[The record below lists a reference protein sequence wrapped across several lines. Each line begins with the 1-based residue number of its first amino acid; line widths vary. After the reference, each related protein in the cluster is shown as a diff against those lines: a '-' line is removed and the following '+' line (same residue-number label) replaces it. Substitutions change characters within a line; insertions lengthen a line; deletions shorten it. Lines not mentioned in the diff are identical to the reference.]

1 VICEA
6 FFAGEARNEKSM
18 RKIKENATKRKSE
31 SGTDTFAIRVASATR
46 FHPWWK

>member
-1 VICEA
+1 V
-6 FFAGEARNEKSM
+6 GEARDEENT

-46 FHPWWK
+46 SPGENGE